1 MGSHQLSASHQ
12 PPLSGW
18 ELSVERIQV
27 SVERFFPGRLQRII
41 AGAPITIR
49 LQAAV
54 FTPTQPTHSKNMAVC
69 TQNNR
74 PPSCATRLA
83 RSVPCRERGAR
94 LNNTGLLNSDTRAV
108 LLSDC
113 MQMRSAQITESFVRR
128 FRSTFPGESCCLVSL
143 FITRRSCR
151 ALLCLFSLAVKK
163 EGRTPLKRHST
174 GLPSVSFVRR
184 FRSTIPGES
193 CCLVSLF
200 ITRR

>member
-1 MGSHQLSASHQ
+1 MEPNDKKNSVCDKRVGIV
-12 PPLSGW
+12 SGAD
-18 ELSVERIQV
+18 
-27 SVERFFPGRLQRII
+27 PGFS
-41 AGAPITIR
+41 GALFSWPITTDYRWSADYHPITSGS
-49 LQAAV
+49 
-54 FTPTQPTHSKNMAVC
+54 FQPTHSKNMAVC
-69 TQNNR
+69 HTKQSAAELRNQV
-74 PPSCATRLA
+74 

-151 ALLCLFSLAVKK
+151 ALLCLFSLAVMK